1 MKDETIKQLKA
12 ARLSGEAM
20 KIFHS
25 MKSLLAFLMLSTAPG
40 VLGEV
45 IAIDPAHSNI
55 QFSIRHM
62 LVATVEGTFKTFAG
76 TLDKDDANFLNSRI
90 SVTVKTQSIDT
101 DNPKRDDH
109 LRTADFFDSA
119 QFPDATFTST
129 KIEAAGDKKFRLHG
143 DLTIHG
149 KNRPLVFDL
158 IEKDAGTYE
167 ASTELNRLDYGVG
180 ESSMMIGDQVKLMIS
195 VRSPVK

>member
-1 MKDETIKQLKA
+1 
-12 ARLSGEAM
+12 M
-20 KIFHS
+20 KICHS
-25 MKSLLAFLMLSTAPG
+25 LKSILVVSMLATPTIASGGA
-40 VLGEV
+40 
-45 IAIDPAHSNI
+45 IAIDPAQSSM
-55 QFSIRHM
+55 QFSIKHM
-62 LVATVEGTFKTFAG
+62 LVATVDGTFKTFAG

-109 LRTADFFDSA
+109 LRTADFFDST

-129 KIEAAGDKKFRLHG
+129 KIEAAGDKRFKLYG
-143 DLTIHG
+143 DLTIRG
-149 KNRPLVFDL
+149 KLRPVVFDL
-158 IEKDAGTYE
+158 IDKDAGAYE

-195 VRSPVK
+195 LRSPAK

>member
-1 MKDETIKQLKA
+1 
-12 ARLSGEAM
+12 M

-25 MKSLLAFLMLSTAPG
+25 MKSVLAFLVLFTTPS
-40 VLGEV
+40 VLGGV
-45 IAIDPAHSNI
+45 VAIDPAHSSI
-55 QFSIRHM
+55 QFTIKHM

-109 LRTADFFDSA
+109 LRTADFFDST

-129 KIEAAGDKKFRLHG
+129 KIEAAGDNRFKLHG

-149 KNRPLVFDL
+149 KLRPVVFDL
-158 IEKDAGTYE
+158 IEKDGGTYE

-180 ESSMMIGDQVKLMIS
+180 ESSLMIGDKVKLLIS
-195 VRSPVK
+195 LRSQAK